1 MSRGKEG
8 QPVPALSSQGPLR
21 ELVPQRCSEGRESW
35 AAPTPVPWFFSDFWP
50 ASGHKGGSGGQ
61 RPSGQE
67 TLVLAVGGQRA
78 CMQGSSLQT
87 AEGWAPR
94 GLVSTRT
101 DELSSASCPSL
112 SPQSQ
117 GQLGSGINVLSLRSP
132 SPEAPHRAEA
142 LLLSSADFF
151 YPQSP
156 ISASISRENLPRCT
170 PPKYMR
176 PRGEASPSGGE
187 QEGLSALRA
196 EQGLKC
202 GKETSDAQK

>member
-35 AAPTPVPWFFSDFWP
+35 VAPTPVPWFFSDFWP

-61 RPSGQE
+61 RRPSGQE
-67 TLVLAVGGQRA
+67 TLVLAVGGQGT

-87 AEGWAPR
+87 AEVWAPR

-117 GQLGSGINVLSLRSP
+117 GQLGSGINMLSLRSP

-170 PPKYMR
+170 PPKYMS
-176 PRGEASPSGGE
+176 PRGEAHQAGE
-187 QEGLSALRA
+187 SRKASLGSACRAGAEMWEG
-196 EQGLKC
+196 
-202 GKETSDAQK
+202 DV